1 MLYSRFGLLI
11 ALALCLS
18 LAGCA
23 RPAGEMKQVSDETGF
38 SMVFSA
44 WRGKSDQTMTLASGE
59 ELWVEVDCRQ
69 GSLSLRLRGEGGE
82 DAYEGHGLVQGSFSM
97 KVRSDDVFTLS
108 VEGDGAEGSLLVR
121 RMKK

>member
-11 ALALCLS
+11 ALLLCLS

-23 RPAGEMKQVSDETGF
+23 RPVGEMKQVSEETGF

-44 WRGKSDQTMTLASGE
+44 WRGNSDQAMTLESGE
-59 ELWVEVDCRQ
+59 ELRVEVDCRQ

-82 DAYEGHGLVQGSFSM
+82 DAYEGHGLVKGSFSM

-108 VEGDGAEGSLLVR
+108 VEGDGAEGSLLVK

>member
-11 ALALCLS
+11 ALLLCLS

-23 RPAGEMKQVSDETGF
+23 RTAGEMKQVSEETGF

-44 WRGKSDQTMTLASGE
+44 WRGKGDEQMALASGA
-59 ELWVEVDCRQ
+59 ELWVEVDCCQ

-82 DAYEGHGLVQGSFSM
+82 DAYEGHGLVKGSFSM

>member
-1 MLYSRFGLLI
+1 MLYSRFGILI
-11 ALALCLS
+11 ALLLCLS
-18 LAGCA
+18 LCGCT
-23 RPAGEMKQVSDETGF
+23 RTAGEMKRVSDETGL

-44 WRGKSDQTMTLASGE
+44 WRGKGDEQMALASGE
-59 ELWVEVDCRQ
+59 ERWVEVDCRQ

-82 DAYEGHGLVQGSFSM
+82 DAYEGHGLVKGSFSM
-97 KVRSDDVFTLS
+97 KVQSDDMFTLS

>member
-1 MLYSRFGLLI
+1 
-11 ALALCLS
+11 
-18 LAGCA
+18 
-23 RPAGEMKQVSDETGF
+23 
-38 SMVFSA
+38 MVFST
-44 WRGKSDQTMTLASGE
+44 WRGKGDEQMALASGE

-82 DAYEGHGLVQGSFSM
+82 DTYEGHGLVKGSFSM
-97 KVRSDDVFTLS
+97 KVQSDDMFTLS

>member
-11 ALALCLS
+11 ALLLCLS
-18 LAGCA
+18 LCGCT
-23 RPAGEMKQVSDETGF
+23 RTAGEMKRVSDETGF

-44 WRGKSDQTMTLASGE
+44 WRGKGDEQMALASGA

-82 DAYEGHGLVQGSFSM
+82 DAYEGHGLVKGSFSM